1 MTLAGDETRTW
12 PVCHCASPPRPVAFR
27 RAPAV
32 PSRGCSVRGPGR
44 VPHHRR
50 RTAGRRK
57 AQTARRP
64 RKRHGY
70 GPPQELAACA
80 APTGPAGVR
89 ALVSARRLRVTLG
102 AARAASVEDRV
113 NRARSPSSAAAAAR
127 LSNPER
133 RFLCAT
139 PRSEQ
144 GGALRD
150 REKAK
155 REWGDPCRGRPTPL
169 ASGAGWR
176 PAGVTQCVR
185 AQAGRRSRSGWRWR
199 AMASISAAASAAQAT
214 MPAWRPSSLPPAP
227 GAMP

>member
-27 RAPAV
+27 RAPAA

-50 RTAGRRK
+50 RTASTRK
-57 AQTARRP
+57 AQTARRA

-80 APTGPAGVR
+80 APTGPGGVR
-89 ALVSARRLRVTLG
+89 ALVRARRLRADLG

-113 NRARSPSSAAAAAR
+113 NRARSPSSAAAAAPVQPGAAVLVR
-127 LSNPER
+127 HAPVGAR
-133 RFLCAT
+133 RRA
-139 PRSEQ
+139 Q
-144 GGALRD
+144 GPG
-150 REKAK
+150 KSK
-155 REWGDPCRGRPTPL
+155 KEWGDPCRGRPTPL

-176 PAGVTQCVR
+176 RAGVAQCVR

-214 MPAWRPSSLPPAP
+214 MPAWRPSPLPPAP